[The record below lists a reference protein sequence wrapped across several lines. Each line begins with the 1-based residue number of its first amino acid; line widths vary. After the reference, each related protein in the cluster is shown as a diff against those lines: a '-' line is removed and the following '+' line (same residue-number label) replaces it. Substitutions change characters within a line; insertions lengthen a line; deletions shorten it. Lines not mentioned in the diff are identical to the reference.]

1 MDMFKQKLLSIE
13 NVNTSFKMNGKFY
26 PAIKNIN
33 LNINRD
39 EILSIVGESGCGK
52 STLAETIMGLLNP
65 EESKVS
71 GKIYFD
77 KKDLRQMDEKEFNT
91 YRGIKI
97 GMIFQDPLSAL
108 DPLKRIEYQVAES
121 LFYHTNESNNERHER
136 VIYLLSKVGID
147 NPELIAHE
155 FPHQLSGGMRQRV
168 VIAMAI
174 ACEPDLII
182 ADEPT
187 TALDVTIQ
195 AQILDLLK
203 KIQSENH
210 CGIILITHDLG
221 VVAETADRVAVMYA
235 GQVVEL
241 GDVKQIFNSPKHPY
255 TRSLLRSMPQNST
268 IDDHLYVIEGSVPSL
283 KKMPTDGDLFAPRIP
298 WIPMIEHEEHPKMH
312 ELDSGH
318 WVRCTCYKNFYFP
331 DKDGSVI

>member
-1 MDMFKQKLLSIE
+1 MSVLKQSLLSIE
-13 NVNTSFKMNGKFY
+13 DVNTAFKIDGKFY
-26 PAIKNIN
+26 PAIKNID
-33 LNINRD
+33 LDVNRD
-39 EILSIVGESGCGK
+39 EILAIVGESGCGK
-52 STLAETIMGLLNP
+52 STLADTIMGLLDPN
-65 EESKVS
+65 ESRTS
-71 GKIYFD
+71 GKVIFD
-77 KKDLRQMDEKEFNT
+77 KKNLLDMNEKILNT
-91 YRGIKI
+91 YRGVKI

-108 DPLKRIEYQVAES
+108 DPLKRIGDQVAES
-121 LFYHTNESNNERHER
+121 LVYHTNDSASKRYDR
-136 VIYLLSKVGID
+136 VIYLLNKVGID
-147 NPELIAHE
+147 HPKLVEHE

-203 KIQSENH
+203 SIQADNH

-235 GQVVEL
+235 GQIVEL
-241 GDVKQIFNSPKHPY
+241 GNVEQIFNTPKHPY
-255 TRSLLRSMPQNST
+255 TRSLLRSMPQNSDHG
-268 IDDHLYVIEGSVPSL
+268 DDLYVIQGSVPSL

-298 WIPMIEHEEHPKMH
+298 WVSSDQHEKHPKMH
-312 ELDSGH
+312 EIDSGH
-318 WVRCTCYKNFYFP
+318 WVRCTCYQHFQFP
-331 DKDGSVI
+331 DEERGSM